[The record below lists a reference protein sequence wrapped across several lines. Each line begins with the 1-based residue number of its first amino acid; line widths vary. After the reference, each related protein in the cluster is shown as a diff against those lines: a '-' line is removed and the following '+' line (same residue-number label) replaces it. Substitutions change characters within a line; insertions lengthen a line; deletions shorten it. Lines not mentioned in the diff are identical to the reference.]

1 MSRRQLLTDEER
13 VALFGVPTRR
23 DAVAK
28 LYTLDAADLEFVLT
42 RRTPANRLGF
52 ATARALLR
60 HPGLAFSA
68 VWPPPEP
75 LIAYLAERLGIDR
88 RVFDDYTRRPQTVGD
103 FTIEIAAAQ
112 VT

>member
-68 VWPPPEP
+68 VRPPPEP